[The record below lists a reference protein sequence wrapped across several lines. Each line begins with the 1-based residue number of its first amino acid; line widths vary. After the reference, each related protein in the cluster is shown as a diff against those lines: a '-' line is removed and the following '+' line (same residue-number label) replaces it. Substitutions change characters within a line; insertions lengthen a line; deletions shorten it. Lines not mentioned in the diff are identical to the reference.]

1 MAAAKY
7 NIEIERGADWS
18 RIFTKKNSATL
29 VPFDLTGCTAR
40 MHIRE
45 EIGAATI
52 LDTLT
57 TENGR
62 IVLVNRNNPLGGVV
76 LGGVKLIFPNA
87 VSTAYVDW
95 DAGVYQLE
103 LIYPSG
109 IVERMLKGTVT
120 LSAEVTR

>member
-18 RIFTKKNSATL
+18 RIFTKKNSTTL